1 MRFNSDLIKEKT
13 NVIEKL
19 VFQLREDI
27 ISDKLTGDMLRDL
40 KETVEKMITSDF

>member
-27 ISDKLTGDMLRDL
+27 ISDRLTGDMLRDL
-40 KETVEKMITSDF
+40 KNTVEKMIISDF

>member
-40 KETVEKMITSDF
+40 KETVEKMIISDF

>member
-40 KETVEKMITSDF
+40 KETVEKMMISDF

>member
-19 VFQLREDI
+19 VFLLKGDI

-40 KETVEKMITSDF
+40 KEEVEKMIISDF

>member
-19 VFQLREDI
+19 IFQLKGDI

-40 KETVEKMITSDF
+40 KETVEKMIILDF

>member
-13 NVIEKL
+13 SVVEKL
-19 VFQLREDI
+19 VFQLKGDI

-40 KETVEKMITSDF
+40 KWAVEKMITSDF

>member
-1 MRFNSDLIKEKT
+1 MRFNPVLIKEKT

-40 KETVEKMITSDF
+40 KETVEKMLISDF